1 MRKKKDLTPQDK
13 LIWHFVKQSVTP
25 LRAVVEVEELVISQ
39 KIEVNIP
46 PVYIPTPVHSFKPL
60 AAIERGL
67 KTKLTRGITHPEKK
81 LDLHGLT
88 QDGAY
93 NRLKSFL
100 EQAQFDGVKLA
111 IVVTGKSGE
120 GVLKRMVPL
129 WLSSANLRHLVIGYE
144 EAGRFHGRDG
154 ALYVRVRRFS

>member
-13 LIWHFVKQSVTP
+13 LIWHFVKQSVIP
-25 LRAVVEVEELVISQ
+25 LRPVMDVEEINISQ
-39 KIEVNIP
+39 EIIVAP
-46 PVYIPTPVHSFKPL
+46 PVYSPTPVHSFKPL
-60 AAIERGL
+60 VPIERGL
-67 KTKLTRGITHPEKK
+67 KTKLTRGLMHPERK

-93 NRLKSFL
+93 RRLKSFL
-100 EQAQFDGVKLA
+100 EQAQYDGVKLV